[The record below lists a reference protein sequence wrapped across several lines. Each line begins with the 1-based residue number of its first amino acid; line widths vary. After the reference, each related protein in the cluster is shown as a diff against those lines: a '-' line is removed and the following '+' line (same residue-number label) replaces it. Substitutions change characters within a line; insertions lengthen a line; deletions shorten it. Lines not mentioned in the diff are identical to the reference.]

1 MQRKNNNQEQGNP
14 PIKIVTFLKLATTKI
29 VMSRKKK
36 NEITSYQL
44 FFFVIFAFLAVGI
57 AVALIERGRVMAVIL
72 VILLALNFA
81 LYKIGGKTWQQQ
93 KTSTH

>member
-1 MQRKNNNQEQGNP
+1 
-14 PIKIVTFLKLATTKI
+14 
-29 VMSRKKK
+29 MSRKKK

-57 AVALIERGRVMAVIL
+57 AVALIERGRVIAVIL

-81 LYKIGGKTWQQQ
+81 LYRIGGKTWQQQ
-93 KTSTH
+93 MNSTH